1 MVVADSP
8 WRLARF
14 FFLGGAFSR
23 LSAAQAWSDP
33 SRSVSSSWGDFCA
46 FALWAA
52 SNLAKGQ
59 REPHPLILGLCI
71 AKAFSADA
79 IRVVFPRQV
88 HPLQKCGSS

>member
-33 SRSVSSSWGDFCA
+33 SRSVSSSWEEFCA

-59 REPHPLILGLCI
+59 REPHPLILGLYI
-71 AKAFSADA
+71 AKAFSDA
-79 IRVVFPRQV
+79 IRVVFPLQV